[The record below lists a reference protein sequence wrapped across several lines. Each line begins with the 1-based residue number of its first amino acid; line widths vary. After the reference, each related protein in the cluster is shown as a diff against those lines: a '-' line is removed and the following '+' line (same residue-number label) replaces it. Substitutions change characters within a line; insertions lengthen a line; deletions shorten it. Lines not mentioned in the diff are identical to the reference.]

1 MSAEPA
7 NRHENLPTTV
17 FAFAWRHTKR
27 MQIFILFI
35 VLVSMPTYFL
45 SLDLPK
51 QIVNGPIQ
59 GKGFPSEDAT
69 QLYFRIDFNVPTWL
83 WSSGK
88 LELFHGVHLQRFGA
102 LVALSIVFLL
112 LVIVNGLFKFYIN
125 TYKGRLGERMLR
137 HLRFELV
144 DRLMRFPMSYY
155 RRAKPSELSTMVKD
169 EVEPIGGFIGEAFVT
184 PFFLGGQAATAMV
197 FILVQSMSLG
207 LIAAGI
213 VAVQAIV
220 IPRLRR
226 RQIELGR
233 RRQLTARQFA
243 GRVGEIV
250 EGIGNIHLND
260 TSNFERADIANR
272 LGHIFSIRYELYQRK
287 FFVKFLNN
295 FLAQVTPFVFYLVG
309 GYFALNGNLDIGQ
322 LVAVIAAYKD
332 LPAPIKDLINWD
344 QQRMDVQVKYSQ
356 VIEQFNSDG
365 MIPRELQKPVM
376 EPVEPLNGQLRFSGV
391 SVTDEAGAKLIE
403 QITSRIEMGE
413 KVAVVGGPN
422 SGTETLGDLVARLVS
437 PTAGRVS
444 INDDDMA
451 EVPEAVTGRRISVV
465 PSDLPLFQGSVADN
479 MLYGLKHVP
488 LRPANYDAAGASRRA
503 WEVAEAR
510 RSGNVDLDAAADWI
524 DYDAA
529 GASGPEDMMNQVKR
543 VLGLVE
549 LDDDIIDLGLR
560 GRIDPAAHADLA
572 SAVLEAR
579 HALRARLEEGDNA
592 ELVEFFN
599 PDTYAEQ
606 ATVAENVLFG
616 TPDTDDLSEQNL
628 ASHKYVRELLSSLN
642 LEQLF
647 FERGREIAATAIE
660 LFADLPPDHP
670 FFEQLSFMSPDE
682 IPEYQ
687 VALARIAN
695 QPIESVAEDDR
706 QRFIRLPFAY
716 IEPRHRMGLLD
727 EQVMAGLLDLRKAFR
742 AGLPDELKGM
752 IEFYD
757 PASYNRNASIQD
769 NMLLGRVC
777 YGVAGGQ
784 AKVFAMI
791 RAALD
796 QYNLYDGVLQVGLD
810 FNVGTG
816 GKRLSQV
823 QRQKI
828 GLARALL
835 RRSDLLVINRSL
847 SALDRTAQVNI
858 LKRILTEPIGPVGG
872 VSGVLWV
879 LSNPSQASEFDRVL
893 VMQDGRLVEDGPP
906 QELLKKQGAFA
917 KLVA

>member
-1 MSAEPA
+1 MSEQPVD
-7 NRHENLPTTV
+7 RHENLPSTV
-17 FAFAWRHTKR
+17 FAFAWRHTKQ
-27 MQIFILFI
+27 MQIYILFI

-59 GKGFPSEDAT
+59 GKGFPSEEAT
-69 QLYFRIDFNVPTWL
+69 QHYFRIDFNVPTWL
-83 WSSGK
+83 WPSGHI
-88 LELFHGVHLQRFGA
+88 ELFHGVELQRFGA
-102 LVALSIVFLL
+102 LLALSIVFLM

-137 HLRFELV
+137 QLRFELV
-144 DRLMRFPMSYY
+144 DRLMRFPMSYF

-184 PFFLGGQAATAMV
+184 PFFLGGQAITAMV
-197 FILVQSMSLG
+197 FILVQSVSLG

-226 RQIELGR
+226 KQIELGR

-250 EGIGNIHLND
+250 DGIGNIHLND
-260 TSNFERADIANR
+260 TSNFERADIAHR
-272 LGHIFSIRYELYQRK
+272 LGAIFTIRYELYQRK

-332 LPAPIKDLINWD
+332 LPSPIKDLINWD

-356 VIEQFNSDG
+356 VIEQFNSEG
-365 MIPRELQKPVM
+365 MIPRVLQKPVM
-376 EPVEPLNGQLRFSGV
+376 ETVQPLAGNLRFSGV
-391 SVTDEAGAKLIE
+391 GVTDEAGAKLIE
-403 QITSRIEMGE
+403 QITSRIAFGD

-422 SGTETLGDLVARLVS
+422 SGAETLGDLAARLVVPS
-437 PTAGRVS
+437 AGRVS
-444 INDDDMA
+444 INDDDMT
-451 EVPEAVTGRRISVV
+451 EVSEAITGRRISVV
-465 PSDLPLFQGSVADN
+465 PADLPLFQGSVADN

-488 LRPANYDAAGASRRA
+488 MRPAHYDAAGASRRA
-503 WEVAEAR
+503 WEVAEAHR
-510 RSGNVDLDAAADWI
+510 AGNTDLDANADWI
-524 DYDAA
+524 DYEAA
-529 GASGPEDMMNQVKR
+529 GATGPEDMIDQVKR
-543 VLGLVE
+543 VLSLVE
-549 LDDDIIDLGLR
+549 LEDDIIDLGLR
-560 GRIDPAAHADLA
+560 GRIDPAVHADLA

-579 HALRARLEEGDNA
+579 HALRARLEEGENA
-592 ELVEFFN
+592 TLVEFFN

-616 TPDTDDLSEQNL
+616 TPDTDELSEQNL
-628 ASHKYVRELLSSLN
+628 AGHKYVRDLLSRLN
-642 LEQLF
+642 LEQMF

-670 FFEQLSFMSPDE
+670 FFEQLSFMAPDE

-687 VALARIAN
+687 VALARVAN
-695 QPIESVAEDDR
+695 QPFEAVAEDDR

-727 EQVMAGLLDLRKAFR
+727 ENMMAGLLDLRRAFH
-742 AGLPDELKGM
+742 AGLPDDMKDM

-784 AKVFAMI
+784 AKVFSLI

-796 QYNLYDGVLQVGLD
+796 QYDLYDGILQVGLD

-835 RRSDLLVINRSL
+835 RRPDLLIINRSL
-847 SALDRTAQVNI
+847 SALDRTAQANI
-858 LKRILTEPIGPVGG
+858 MKRILAEPIGPKEGT
-872 VSGVLWV
+872 SGVLWI
-879 LSNPSQASEFDRVL
+879 LSNPSHAGEFDRVL
-893 VMQDGRLVEDGPP
+893 VMHEGRLIEDGPP
-906 QELLKKQGAFA
+906 QELLNKQGAFA

>member
-1 MSAEPA
+1 
-7 NRHENLPTTV
+7 
-17 FAFAWRHTKR
+17 
-27 MQIFILFI
+27 
-35 VLVSMPTYFL
+35 
-45 SLDLPK
+45 
-51 QIVNGPIQ
+51 
-59 GKGFPSEDAT
+59 
-69 QLYFRIDFNVPTWL
+69 
-83 WSSGK
+83 
-88 LELFHGVHLQRFGA
+88 
-102 LVALSIVFLL
+102 
-112 LVIVNGLFKFYIN
+112 
-125 TYKGRLGERMLR
+125 
-137 HLRFELV
+137 
-144 DRLMRFPMSYY
+144 
-155 RRAKPSELSTMVKD
+155 
-169 EVEPIGGFIGEAFVT
+169 
-184 PFFLGGQAATAMV
+184 MV
-197 FILVQSMSLG
+197 FILVQSVSLG

-213 VAVQAIV
+213 VAVQAVV
-220 IPRLRR
+220 IPRLRGAGR
-226 RQIELGR
+226 SNSGR
-233 RRQLTARQFA
+233 RRQLTARQLA

-250 EGIGNIHLND
+250 EGIGNVHLND
-260 TSNFERADIANR
+260 TSNFERADIAHR
-272 LGHIFSIRYELYQRK
+272 LGAIFSIRYELYQRK

-332 LPAPIKDLINWD
+332 LPSPIKELIDWD

-356 VIEQFNSDG
+356 VIEQFNAEG
-365 MIPRELQKPVM
+365 MIPRALQQVVM
-376 EPVEPLNGQLRFSGV
+376 EPVKSLAGHLRFSGV
-391 SVTDEAGAKLIE
+391 GVTDEAGAKLIE
-403 QITSRIEMGE
+403 QITSRIAMGD

-422 SGTETLGDLVARLVS
+422 SGAETLGDLAARLITAS
-437 PTAGRVS
+437 AGRVS

-451 EVPEAVTGRRISVV
+451 EVSEAITGRRISVV
-465 PSDLPLFQGSVADN
+465 PADLPLFQGSVADN

-503 WEVAEAR
+503 WEVAEAHR
-510 RSGNVDLDAAADWI
+510 AGNIDLDVNADWI
-524 DYDAA
+524 DYEAA
-529 GASGPEDMMNQVKR
+529 GATGPEDMMDQIKR
-543 VLGLVE
+543 VLELVE

-560 GRIDPAAHADLA
+560 GRIDPAVHADLTN
-572 SAVLEAR
+572 AVLEAR
-579 HALRARLEEGDNA
+579 HALRARLEEGENA
-592 ELVEFFN
+592 ALVEFFN

-616 TPDTDDLSEQNL
+616 TPETDELSEHNL
-628 ASHKYVRELLSSLN
+628 AGHKYVRELLRRLN
-642 LEQLF
+642 LEQMF

-687 VALARIAN
+687 VALARVAN
-695 QPIESVAEDDR
+695 QPFEAAAEDDR

-727 EQVMAGLLDLRKAFR
+727 EETMAGLLDLRRAFH
-742 AGLPDELKGM
+742 ADLPSDLKGM

-757 PASYNRNASIQD
+757 PASYNRNASVQD

-784 AKVFAMI
+784 AKVFTLI
-791 RAALD
+791 RAALEEYD
-796 QYNLYDGVLQVGLD
+796 LYDGVLQVGLD

-835 RRSDLLVINRSL
+835 RRPDLLIINRSL
-847 SALDRTAQVNI
+847 SALDRTAQAAI
-858 LKRILTEPIGPVGG
+858 MKRILSEPIGPKGG
-872 VSGVLWV
+872 ASGVLWI
-879 LSNPSQASEFDRVL
+879 LSNPSHASQFDRVL
-893 VMQDGRLVEDGPP
+893 VMHEGRLIEDGPP
-906 QELLKKQGAFA
+906 QELLNKQGAFA

>member
-1 MSAEPA
+1 MSDQPA
-7 NRHENLPTTV
+7 DQHENLPTTV
-17 FAFAWRHTKR
+17 FAFAWRHTKQ

-59 GKGFPSEDAT
+59 GKGFPSEEAT
-69 QLYFRIDFNVPTWL
+69 QHYFRIDFDVPTWL
-83 WSSGK
+83 WSSGNI
-88 LELFHGVHLQRFGA
+88 ELFRGVELQRFGA
-102 LVALSIVFLL
+102 LVALSIVFLM

-144 DRLMRFPMSYY
+144 DRLMRFPMSYF

-184 PFFLGGQAATAMV
+184 PFFLGGQAATAMA
-197 FILVQSMSLG
+197 FILVQSVSLG

-233 RRQLTARQFA
+233 RRQLTARQLA

-250 EGIGNIHLND
+250 DGIGNVHLND
-260 TSNFERADIANR
+260 TSNFERADIAHR
-272 LGHIFSIRYELYQRK
+272 LGAIFSIRYELYQRK

-295 FLAQVTPFVFYLVG
+295 FLAQMTPFVFYLVG
-309 GYFALNGNLDIGQ
+309 GYFALSGNLDIGQ

-332 LPAPIKDLINWD
+332 LPSPIKELIDWD

-365 MIPRELQKPVM
+365 MIPRALQQVVM
-376 EPVEPLNGQLRFSGV
+376 EPVKALSGHLRFSGV
-391 SVTDEAGAKLIE
+391 GVTDEAGAKLIE
-403 QITSRIEMGE
+403 QITSRIAMGD

-422 SGTETLGDLVARLVS
+422 SGAETLGDLAARLVTPS
-437 PTAGRVS
+437 AGRVS
-444 INDDDMA
+444 INNDDMA
-451 EVPEAVTGRRISVV
+451 EVSEAITGRRISVV
-465 PSDLPLFQGSVADN
+465 PADLPLFQGSVADN

-488 LRPANYDAAGASRRA
+488 LRPADYDAAGAIRRA
-503 WEVAEAR
+503 WEVAEAHR
-510 RSGNVDLDAAADWI
+510 AGNIDLDVNADWI
-524 DYDAA
+524 DYEAA
-529 GASGPEDMMNQVKR
+529 GATGPEDMVDEIKR

-560 GRIDPAAHADLA
+560 GHIDPVVHADLTN
-572 SAVLEAR
+572 AVLEAR
-579 HALRARLEEGDNA
+579 HALRAQLEEGENA
-592 ELVEFFN
+592 DLVEFFN

-616 TPDTDDLSEQNL
+616 TPDTDELSEHNL
-628 ASHKYVRELLSSLN
+628 AGHKYVRELLSRLN
-642 LEQLF
+642 LEQMF

-687 VALARIAN
+687 MALARVAS
-695 QPIESVAEDDR
+695 QPFEAVAEDDR

-727 EQVMAGLLDLRKAFR
+727 EEMMAGLLDLRRAFH
-742 AGLPDELKGM
+742 AGLPDDMKGM

-757 PASYNRNASIQD
+757 PASYNRNASVQD

-777 YGVAGGQ
+777 FGVAGGQ
-784 AKVFAMI
+784 AKVFTLI

-796 QYNLYDGVLQVGLD
+796 QYDLYDGVLQVGLD

-835 RRSDLLVINRSL
+835 RRPDLLIINRSL
-847 SALDRTAQVNI
+847 SALDRSAQANI
-858 LKRILTEPIGPVGG
+858 MKRILTEPIGPKAGTN
-872 VSGVLWV
+872 GVLWI
-879 LSNPSQASEFDRVL
+879 LSNPSQASQFDRVL
-893 VMQDGRLVEDGPP
+893 VMHEGRLVEDGPP
-906 QELLKKQGAFA
+906 QELLNKQGAFA